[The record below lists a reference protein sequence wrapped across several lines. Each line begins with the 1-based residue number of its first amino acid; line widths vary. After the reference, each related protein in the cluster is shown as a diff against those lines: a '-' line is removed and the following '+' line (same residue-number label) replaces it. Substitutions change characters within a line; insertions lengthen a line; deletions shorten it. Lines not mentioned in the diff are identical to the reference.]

1 VKGEHDGMP
10 GTAETAPPRGFRKGR
25 ERRAQILDRMIKMVA
40 TRGVDASSMRSV
52 ADALGVTHT
61 ALRHYF
67 SSRDELLVAVYQEH
81 EARETSIDTAGPAV
95 ARMQGSAARN
105 RSVPG
110 LVELYTTL
118 ASDAV
123 QGDHPVAREFMKE
136 RFRWLRSEVTTLVR
150 ADQEAGR
157 IRRDLDPV
165 GIAAL
170 LIAASDGLQAQWLL
184 DPATVDTER
193 VLRLFGLLVADT
205 TARGGAEN
213 ALAFSAP
220 PRARASAWLRACA
233 PPGPSL
239 PAAAGRPAPPRRS
252 RPAPRWRRHR

>member
-1 VKGEHDGMP
+1 MNGEHNGTPGVP
-10 GTAETAPPRGFRKGR
+10 GTVPRSGFRKGR

-81 EARETSIDTAGPAV
+81 EARENSGVEAVGLAV
-95 ARMQGSAARN
+95 ARMRASAARN

-123 QGDHPVAREFMKE
+123 QGDHPVAREFMKQ
-136 RFRWLRSEVTTLVR
+136 RFRWLRSEVTKRVR
-150 ADQEAGR
+150 TDQEAGR
-157 IRRDLDPV
+157 IRQDLDPV

-184 DPATVDTER
+184 DPAAVDTER
-193 VLRLFGLLVADT
+193 VLCLFGLLVADT
-205 TARGGAEN
+205 TAREGAEN
-213 ALAFSAP
+213 ALA
-220 PRARASAWLRACA
+220 
-233 PPGPSL
+233 L
-239 PAAAGRPAPPRRS
+239 PAPSRS
-252 RPAPRWRRHR
+252 A

>member
-1 VKGEHDGMP
+1 MKGEHNGMP
-10 GTAETAPPRGFRKGR
+10 GTAETAPRRGFRKGR

-52 ADALGVTHT
+52 ADALEVTHT

-81 EARETSIDTAGPAV
+81 EARENSSIETAGPAV
-95 ARMQGSAARN
+95 AQMQASAARN

-136 RFRWLRSEVTTLVR
+136 RFRRLRSEVADLVR

-157 IRRDLDPV
+157 IRRDLDPA

-184 DPATVDTER
+184 DPAAVDTER
-193 VLRLFGLLVADT
+193 VLRLFGRLMAK
-205 TARGGAEN
+205 TAAHEE
-213 ALAFSAP
+213 P
-220 PRARASAWLRACA
+220 EAR
-233 PPGPSL
+233 
-239 PAAAGRPAPPRRS
+239 
-252 RPAPRWRRHR
+252 

>member
-1 VKGEHDGMP
+1 VNGEHDAMP
-10 GTAETAPPRGFRKGR
+10 GTAETAPRRGFRKGR

-81 EARETSIDTAGPAV
+81 EARETSGVQAAGPAV
-95 ARMQGSAARN
+95 ARMQASAARN

-136 RFRWLRSEVTTLVR
+136 RFRRLRSEVTKRVQ

-157 IRRDLDPV
+157 IRRDLDPAGV
-165 GIAAL
+165 AAL

-184 DPATVDTER
+184 DPAEVDTER
-193 VLRLFGLLVADT
+193 VLRLFGCLMAKT
-205 TARGGAEN
+205 AARGE
-213 ALAFSAP
+213 P
-220 PRARASAWLRACA
+220 EAR
-233 PPGPSL
+233 
-239 PAAAGRPAPPRRS
+239 
-252 RPAPRWRRHR
+252 